1 METNIYR
8 ANKQGIKEAAF
19 LIANNEVVAF
29 PTETVYGLGANA
41 LSEEACKKIFIAKNR
56 PVDNPLIVHISNIDQ
71 MKELVYEPSE
81 WVKKIIEKFWPG
93 PISIILNAK
102 PCVPKIVTAGLNTVA
117 VRYPNNDIALS
128 LINESGCVI
137 AAPSANISGKPSA
150 TKAEHV
156 IRDFYGKIS
165 AVIEADTCEFG
176 LESTV
181 IDGTSYPIKIL
192 RPGAITYEMLS
203 EICKVEIATNFNN
216 KNVLSPGMKHPH
228 YNPDANVILITG
240 QTATI
245 IKQKLIKLT
254 NELSNYAVL
263 GLVSVLTDIEIKGAI
278 IIEKKENINSYAER
292 LYSFFR
298 DCDKQNIEHIIL
310 HEVDLKNM
318 GLALMN
324 RMNKAANQVL

>member
-1 METNIYR
+1 MKTNIYR
-8 ANKQGIKEAAF
+8 ANKQGIEKAAL

-41 LSEEACKKIFIAKNR
+41 LSEDACKKIFIAKNR
-56 PVDNPLIVHISNIDQ
+56 PADNPLIVHIANINQ
-71 MKELVYEPSE
+71 LHKLVYEPSE
-81 WVKKIIEKFWPG
+81 CVKSIIEKFWPG
-93 PISIILNAK
+93 PISIVLNAK

-117 VRYPNNDIALS
+117 IRYPNNDIALS
-128 LINESGCVI
+128 LISESGCVI

-156 IRDFYGKIS
+156 IRDFNGRIS

-181 IDGTSYPIKIL
+181 IDGTSTPIKIL
-192 RPGAITYEMLS
+192 RPGAVTYEMLS
-203 EICKVEIATNFNN
+203 EICEVEIATNLNDG
-216 KNVLSPGMKHPH
+216 KVLSPGMKHPH
-228 YNPDANVILITG
+228 YKPDANVILIKG

-245 IKQKLIKLT
+245 IKHKLKKLA
-254 NELSNYAVL
+254 NDLSNYAVL
-263 GLVSVLTDIEIKGAI
+263 GLANVLTDTEIKGAI
-278 IIEKKENINSYAER
+278 MIEKKENTSSYAER

-298 DCDKQNIEHIIL
+298 DCDKQNIDHIIL
-310 HEVDLKNM
+310 HEVDIKNM

-324 RMNKAANQVL
+324 RINKAANQVL